1 MPIRTSLGLLHGH
14 RRDTG
19 FPQVRA
25 IARSMRRDS
34 RQRDH
39 AGASLRTHQV
49 EDSRRKS
56 HSEGT
61 TRPKRKVGDS
71 GMSNYQNRRKR
82 GQCAGCTNQA
92 IPDTV
97 RCQACQAKHL
107 ERQRSNR
114 EAINAR
120 RRERAFQRSLE
131 RERRLDEIDTRLK
144 QEIAELEK
152 ALA

>member
-1 MPIRTSLGLLHGH
+1 
-14 RRDTG
+14 
-19 FPQVRA
+19 VRA
-25 IARSMRRDS
+25 IARSLRRDS
-34 RQRDH
+34 RQRDNT
-39 AGASLRTHQV
+39 GASLRTHQV
-49 EDSRRKS
+49 EDSRGES
-56 HSEGT
+56 HREGT

-71 GMSNYQNRRKR
+71 RMSNYQNRRKR

-92 IPDTV
+92 MPDAV
-97 RCQACQAKHL
+97 RCQACQSKNL

-131 RERRLDEIDTRLK
+131 RERRLDEIDARLK
-144 QEIAELEK
+144 REIAELEK